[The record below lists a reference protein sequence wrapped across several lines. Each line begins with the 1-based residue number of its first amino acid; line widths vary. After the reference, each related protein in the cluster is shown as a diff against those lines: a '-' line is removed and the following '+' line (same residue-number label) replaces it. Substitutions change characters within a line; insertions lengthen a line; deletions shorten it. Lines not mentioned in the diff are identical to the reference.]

1 MKNLKKVTMF
11 SKQNMI
17 WNEKFEDGVDVAH
30 DYSGMD
36 RLSRYLR
43 RKVFE
48 EKFKL
53 DDELFNLESEIEFD
67 DDAGIPITKEF
78 YQNYKNTVSRYDRMV
93 DLTLRLNMHNM
104 RFNMMKQRI
113 IKVFKERQIHVP
125 VFKDL
130 KSHRTDKNINY
141 FSIADRVSM
150 SAFKSYTS
158 VNIMENDYE

>member
-17 WNEKFEDGVDVAH
+17 WNKKFEDSVDVAH

-53 DDELFNLESEIEFD
+53 DDGLFNLESEIEFD
-67 DDAGIPITKEF
+67 VI
-78 YQNYKNTVSRYDRMV
+78 
-93 DLTLRLNMHNM
+93 
-104 RFNMMKQRI
+104 
-113 IKVFKERQIHVP
+113 
-125 VFKDL
+125 
-130 KSHRTDKNINY
+130 
-141 FSIADRVSM
+141 
-150 SAFKSYTS
+150 
-158 VNIMENDYE
+158 

>member
-78 YQNYKNTVSRYDRMV
+78 YQNYKNTVSRYERLV

-113 IKVFKERQIHVP
+113 IKVFKERQIHVS

-150 SAFKSYTS
+150 SEFKTYTS
-158 VNIMENDYE
+158 INIKENDI

>member
-17 WNEKFEDGVDVAH
+17 WNEKFEDSVDAAH

-78 YQNYKNTVSRYDRMV
+78 YQNYKNTVIRYDRLV
-93 DLTLRLNMHNM
+93 DLISRLNMHNM
-104 RFNMMKQRI
+104 RFNMMTQRI
-113 IKVFKERQIHVP
+113 IKVFRERQIHVP

-141 FSIADRVSM
+141 FNIADRVSM
-150 SAFKSYTS
+150 SAFKSYTN
-158 VNIMENDYE
+158 VNIMENDI

>member
-17 WNEKFEDGVDVAH
+17 RNEKFEDSVDAVY

-36 RLSRYLR
+36 SLSRYLR
-43 RKVFE
+43 RKVFG

-53 DDELFNLESEIEFD
+53 DDELLNLESEIGFED
-67 DDAGIPITKEF
+67 GAGIPIIKEF
-78 YQNYKNTVSRYDRMV
+78 YQNTVSRYERLV